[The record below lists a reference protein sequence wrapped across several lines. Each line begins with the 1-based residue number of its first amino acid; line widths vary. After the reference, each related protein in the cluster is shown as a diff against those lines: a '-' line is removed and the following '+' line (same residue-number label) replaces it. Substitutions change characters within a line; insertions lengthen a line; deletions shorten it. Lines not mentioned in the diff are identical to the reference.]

1 MLADTHCHLNFE
13 SFDKDRSAVVARAQA
28 AGIVRI
34 LNPGVD
40 LVSSQSAVRV
50 AGAFEP
56 VFAAVGVHPND
67 AQAWDQTSL
76 ADLKVLAGQPKVVAI
91 GEIGLDYYWEHA
103 PAPLQRAIF
112 EQQLELAAEL
122 GLPVIVHVRDKSPED
137 MPAMQDVL
145 SILKDW
151 TLGLALRNPEL
162 AQHPGVLHSF
172 SGDRNAAAN
181 ANRLNFRIGITGP
194 VTFKKADRLRDVA
207 ASIPEEFL
215 VIETDAPFLTPHPH
229 RGERN
234 EPALVR
240 YVAEKIAFIRKINLE
255 KIIEIT
261 SLNAE
266 RLFRW

>member
-1 MLADTHCHLNFE
+1 LLADTHCHLNFE
-13 SFDKDRSAVVARAQA
+13 SFDTDRPAVVARAQA
-28 AGIVRI
+28 AGIARI

-40 LVSSQSAVRV
+40 LPSSRSAVLV

-67 AQAWDQTSL
+67 AQTWNYASL
-76 ADLKVLAGQPKVVAI
+76 ADLTTLARQPKVVAI
-91 GEIGLDYYWEHA
+91 GEIGLDYYWDRA
-103 PAPLQRAIF
+103 PVSLQRAIL
-112 EQQLELAAEL
+112 EQQLDLASELS
-122 GLPVIVHVRDKSPED
+122 LPVIIHVRDKSPDD
-137 MPAMQDVL
+137 MPAMRDVL
-145 SILKDW
+145 SILAGW
-151 TLGLALRNPEL
+151 TSGLKLQNPEL

-172 SGDRNAAAN
+172 SGDTSAASD

-194 VTFKKADRLRDVA
+194 VTYKKADRLREVA
-207 ASIPEEFL
+207 GNIPEDL
-215 VIETDAPFLTPHPH
+215 LLIETDAPFLTPHPH

-240 YVAEKIAFIRKINLE
+240 YVAEKIALIRQKNIE
-255 KIIEIT
+255 TIIEIT

>member
-13 SFDKDRSAVVARAQA
+13 SFDTDRPAVVARAQA
-28 AGIVRI
+28 AGITRI

-40 LVSSQSAVRV
+40 LSSSQSAVMI

-67 AQAWDQTSL
+67 AQTWSQTSL
-76 ADLKVLAGQPKVVAI
+76 TQLNTLARQPKVVAI
-91 GEIGLDYYWEHA
+91 GEIGLDYYWDRT
-103 PAPLQRAIF
+103 PISLQRVIL
-112 EQQLELAAEL
+112 EQQLDLASEL
-122 GLPVIVHVRDKSPED
+122 GLPVIIHVRDKSPDD
-137 MPAMQDVL
+137 MPAMRDAL
-145 SILKDW
+145 SILTNW
-151 TLGLALRNPEL
+151 TSGLNNKNPAL
-162 AQHPGVLHSF
+162 AQRPGVLHSF
-172 SGDRNAAAN
+172 SGDTSAALN

-194 VTFKKADRLRDVA
+194 ITYKKADRLREVA
-207 ASIPEEFL
+207 ASVPENL
-215 VIETDAPFLTPHPH
+215 LLIETDAPFLTPHPH

-240 YVAEKIAFIRKINLE
+240 YVAEKIASIRQKDTE
-255 KIIEIT
+255 TIIEIT